1 MHKMTEQNLNS
12 AFAGESQAHMRYLIF
27 ADKATKE
34 GKPNIAKLF
43 TAIAFAEQVH
53 ATNHFRALKN
63 LKDTPNNLEVAI
75 AGETYEVEEMYP
87 AYKAVAELQNEKEA
101 VQSTKYALEAE
112 KIHALLYKQ
121 AKELAGK
128 GKDIEIKEV
137 YICEVCGWTGV
148 DKLPDKCPIC
158 GVDKSKIRKF

>member
-1 MHKMTEQNLNS
+1 MTEQNLNS

-53 ATNHFRALKN
+53 ATNHFKALGN
-63 LKDTPNNLEVAI
+63 LKQTPENLDMAI
-75 AGETYEVEEMYP
+75 AGKTYEVEEMYP
-87 AYKAVAELQNEKEA
+87 VYKAVAELQKEKA
-101 VQSTKYALEAE
+101 AIQSTHYALEAE
-112 KIHALLYKQ
+112 KIHAQLYKQ
-121 AKELAGK
+121 AKDLASK

-137 YICEVCGWTGV
+137 YICEVCGWTSV

-158 GVDKSKIRKF
+158 GVDKSKIKEF